1 MKINWSKIF
10 AVLLAFTLMIGLLS
24 ACGSGKDGDVTTQP
38 MAPADDEWRDA
49 LPTSEPSGNPAPTND
64 EINAMVREALGAEAG
79 WDGNYAA
86 LTAEQKEK
94 IKTYFDEKGYTADIT
109 DSGVTVKQKPP
120 APVPDTYETAV
131 PVSDKVLTGVAA
143 GTVSAFGGGGNAM
156 FERVVGTQDG
166 GFAATGFFS
175 VASGDFSGADKN
187 WLDNK
192 SMIVK
197 YDKDGKQEWKAFLGG
212 DGGGVDFR
220 DVTQLADQSYIV
232 AGRLRSPSLGAGSEK
247 AFDALLV
254 KYSAAGKQE
263 WVKIIGGTKD
273 DYFSSVA
280 ATPDGGFIAGG
291 RVDSSDG
298 DFEGLKADVIK
309 AVLIKYDAAGGVRW
323 KRAITGS
330 KNNDFEG
337 LAVNQNGDIFATCKT
352 MSGDGD
358 FTGIAGR
365 GDADTLIF
373 SFDKNGT
380 FNWVRSFSGSGEDS
394 LTAVAVSPDGGCVIA
409 GRYSIQSMADG
420 SFEPYHNAGAFDSF
434 IVKYNKNGT
443 IGWAKPF
450 AGFNSEEITG
460 ITAVNGGYAAA
471 GISESNNRDFAGI
484 GNKGGRDGFLL
495 LVNELGETVTVQPLA
510 GTAEDVPRAA
520 ASYDG
525 SRVFVAG
532 GSNSDDHFFAG
543 LTPAVTKNSY
553 NCFAAI
559 FTAQYEETASAS

>member
-1 MKINWSKIF
+1 MKIEWSKIF
-10 AVLLAFTLMIGLLS
+10 AVLLALTLMLGLLS
-24 ACGSGKDGDVTTQP
+24 ACGPGKDGDVNTQS

-49 LPTSEPSGNPAPTND
+49 VPSSEPSGTPEPT
-64 EINAMVREALGAEAG
+64 L
-79 WDGNYAA
+79 
-86 LTAEQKEK
+86 
-94 IKTYFDEKGYTADIT
+94 
-109 DSGVTVKQKPP
+109 
-120 APVPDTYETAV
+120 PDTYETAA
-131 PVSDKVLTGVAA
+131 PVSDKVLSDIAA

-156 FERVVGTQDG
+156 FERVAGTRDG

-175 VASGDFSGADKN
+175 TAGGDFAGADKN
-187 WLDNK
+187 WLENK

-197 YDKDGKQEWKAFLGG
+197 YDQDGKLEWKAFLGG

-220 DVTQLADQSYIV
+220 DLTQLADQSYIV
-232 AGRLRSPSLGAGSEK
+232 AGRARSPSLGARSEK
-247 AFDALLV
+247 VFDALLV

-263 WVKIIGGTKD
+263 WVKIIGGAKD
-273 DYFSSVA
+273 DFFSCVA

-298 DFEGLKADVIK
+298 DFEGLKADTIK
-309 AVLIKYDAAGGVRW
+309 AVLIKFDAEGGVRW
-323 KRAITGS
+323 KRAISGS

-337 LAVNQNGDIFATCKT
+337 IAVNQDGSIFATCKT

-365 GDADTLIF
+365 GDADTLVF
-373 SFDKNGT
+373 SYDKNGT

-394 LTAVAVSPDGGCVIA
+394 LTAVAASPDGGCVIA
-409 GRYSIQSMADG
+409 GKYGIQSTADG

-434 IVKYNKNGT
+434 MVKYNKNGT

-460 ITAVNGGYAAA
+460 IAAVNGGYAAA
-471 GISESNNRDFAGI
+471 GISESNNRDFAAV
-484 GNKGGRDGFLL
+484 GNKGARDGFLL
-495 LVNELGETVTVQPLA
+495 LINELGETVTVRPLA

-532 GSNSDDHFFAG
+532 GTNSSDDFFAG
-543 LTPAVTKNSY
+543 LTPAVTKNLY

-559 FTAQYEETASAS
+559 FTVQYKESDTTAA